1 MRTPHVHA
9 RVQKTNG
16 AEKRNVPFLINK
28 RGNCRTAPQDETNKK
43 TPSSLKS
50 DQSYPKYDLEVF
62 LNENR
67 VTWFGDGNVTEGELK
82 MIWEKTFAVQGMTEA
97 ILSTLMITMTQ

>member
-1 MRTPHVHA
+1 MFTPA
-9 RVQKTNG
+9 FKKTNG
-16 AEKRNVPFLINK
+16 AEKRNVPFLLNK

-97 ILSTLMITMTQ
+97 ILSTLMITMTQSRK